1 MPERRKKCAKFSRK
15 QETVRGSKALVPK
28 VSFHYSYSPF
38 SKTRRVQRKH
48 GREVTSERR
57 RPPLGSEPHRIQRR
71 NSAERC
77 RGAAA
82 GERRRGCRKAKKALE
97 HDAFLNFHIFLQRGF
112 SAGLLF
118 WIRGA
123 RAGSAD
129 LWRVGCLAVSPA
141 STHQMRGAPPAVT
154 TNMSLDVA
162 ECPLGD
168 KAAFL
173 PPLVENHRSRAYES
187 WGQGGQSL
195 APRTHA

>member
-15 QETVRGSKALVPK
+15 QETVRRSKALVPK

-48 GREVTSERR
+48 GREVTSECW

-97 HDAFLNFHIFLQRGF
+97 HGAFLNVHIFY
-112 SAGLLF
+112 S
-118 WIRGA
+118 GA
-123 RAGSAD
+123 SQHDCYFGSDERVSGSAD

-141 STHQMRGAPPAVT
+141 STHQMRGAPPSC
-154 TNMSLDVA
+154 NNQHISGRCRMS
-162 ECPLGD
+162 PQGQSG
-168 KAAFL
+168 L
-173 PPLVENHRSRAYES
+173 PSPLVENHCSRAYES
-187 WGQGGQSL
+187 WGYGGQSL
-195 APRTHA
+195 APHTHA